1 MARKVS
7 TADVEE
13 LKLLQGENE
22 ELKAALKAMTER
34 CNRFE
39 EHYDECLG
47 IIRELSHERNKALN
61 EITEL
66 NKHLG
71 FYQNRNLW
79 QRIINKKYG
88 E

>member
-1 MARKVS
+1 MTKKVS
-7 TADVEE
+7 KKDIEE
-13 LKLLQGENE
+13 LYMLQGENE